1 MTCWT
6 RVIRRMRRIAVV
18 GSERGAGLV
27 EYAMLMAL
35 IAIVCFAAI
44 GLLGK
49 NTSNNF
55 SVNAACFNA
64 ECTGP

>member
-6 RVIRRMRRIAVV
+6 WVIRQMRRVVAV

-35 IAIVCFAAI
+35 IAIVCFVAI
-44 GLLGK
+44 GLLGE
-49 NTSNNF
+49 NTSENF
-55 SVNAACFNA
+55 SINATCFDGG
-64 ECTGP
+64 CGP